1 MTSQTIAGQSDN
13 VQGFTVVEEPNFT
26 QIPNVFFEYWMAQ
39 LSPAEFKVLM
49 CIARKTFGW
58 VGKNG
63 QDNISLSQIVSMSGI
78 SKRGVT
84 NCLDKLEGLKLIV
97 RKRNSSCE
105 HGNEAT
111 TYIIVVRTPV
121 KVSKSAQA
129 RELSTQGARELST
142 QALGNS
148 VHTQKKDLT
157 KEKKPQPREQ
167 TAPPLKEVV
176 VVPSLCLELGATEES
191 YSRLLKLYTEEQIL
205 HACSVARAQDAEVD
219 NFFGWMR
226 NCIAAGWEATVP
238 KEQRSEKRIAQNM
251 KVIKDKFAQLDG
263 KTLGFMTFVV
273 SPKYIEFNTG
283 GQSANKVI
291 TVEEPNFEAK
301 VREHIKKLQD
311 QHRGV

>member
-1 MTSQTIAGQSDN
+1 MTDYVT
-13 VQGFTVVEEPNFT
+13 VEEPNYS
-26 QIPNVFFEYWMAQ
+26 QIPNVFFDHWMAE

-58 VGKNG
+58 IGKNG
-63 QDNISLSQIVSMSGI
+63 QDNISLSQIVGMAGI
-78 SKRGVT
+78 SKRGVG
-84 NCLDKLEGLKLIV
+84 NCLDKLEALKLIT
-97 RKRNSSCE
+97 RKRNRSDE

-111 TYIIVVRTPV
+111 TYTIVVRTPV
-121 KVSKSAQA
+121 KVSENAQA
-129 RELSTQGARELST
+129 RELSAQGARELST

-157 KEKKPQPREQ
+157 KEKKPQPREMEPEH
-167 TAPPLKEVV
+167 TTPSLKEVV
-176 VVPSLCLELGATEES
+176 VVPSLCLELGATEDS

-226 NCIAAGWEATVP
+226 NCISSGWEASVP
-238 KEQRSEKRIAQNM
+238 KEQRSEKRVAENM

-283 GQSANKVI
+283 GQSVNKVI

-311 QHRGV
+311 QHRGT